1 MASSKIIKELISNQ
15 ISINDALN
23 RLLLISMELNDKDT
37 IEWIESE
44 KNGYK
49 DDFVPEYRTV
59 KAYFIG
65 DYDIEGAGHIIH
77 NKNQVLPTLGVSKDL
92 KEKLEHWNVRDSI
105 TILCGQKKDYEEN
118 KRSGIP
124 IHPEHFFMFEQDT
137 NIHVTSAFII
147 VPELS
152 IDNILD
158 KVKTKILKI
167 LIILE
172 KNFGNLDN
180 FDIDIFDYD
189 ENELN
194 NLRKVIG
201 ANLKGDSIN
210 DIYIINSKFNKS
222 NIGAGNIVKKESSTP
237 ITTKL
242 NINKNENKESLIK
255 KVIKRIFKKNNK

>member
-1 MASSKIIKELISNQ
+1 MANSKIIKELMTNK
-15 ISINDALN
+15 ISINDALD

-37 IEWIESE
+37 IEWIENE

-49 DDFVPEYRTV
+49 NDLVPEYRIV

-65 DYDIEGAGHIIH
+65 DYDIMGAGHIFH
-77 NKNQVLPTLGVSKDL
+77 RTNQVLPTLGVPDDL

-105 TILCGQKKDYEEN
+105 TILCGQKKCYEEN

-124 IHPEHFFMFEQDT
+124 VSPENFFMFEQDT
-137 NIHVTSAFII
+137 NIHVTTAFII

-189 ENELN
+189 ENELT
-194 NLRKVIG
+194 NLRKGI
-201 ANLKGDSIN
+201 NETLKGNSIN
-210 DIYIINSKFNKS
+210 DIYIINSKINKS
-222 NIGAGNIVKKESSTP
+222 NVGVGNSIKKESLTP
-237 ITTKL
+237 ITTEL
-242 NINKNENKESLIK
+242 NINKNDNKESWIK
-255 KVIKRIFKKNNK
+255 KIIKIIFKKRE